1 MTDSPVQS
9 RSVPGLLVSD
19 IWKRET
25 TLKEKYLSPHSDGS
39 SLSVLGERGTLEAA
53 AAALETYDKNRKRH
67 SRSAGGEICTAAERL
82 DSIGPRSDLKLTTG
96 SKVDFEFP
104 EEVHTGDD
112 SLESDKGQRPRSV
125 SEVVDESRRGSVAE
139 VSVDAAA
146 ISNYDNPSVID
157 NPSVLELPLSESF
170 ERRHLSTSSQ
180 PESIDSTSVSIM
192 LNRDNASTVAQSG
205 SLGEPDGLDV
215 VLGRRTTALARHR
228 RSSFHRQSRRRR
240 RRRAREAAGLTVAL
254 QQALE
259 SVPTNATHVAVSHD
273 DTSPGAL
280 HRFQDEFGR

>member
-1 MTDSPVQS
+1 M
-9 RSVPGLLVSD
+9 
-19 IWKRET
+19 
-25 TLKEKYLSPHSDGS
+25 SPHSDGS
-39 SLSVLGERGTLEAA
+39 SMSVLGQKNTLEGA
-53 AAALETYDKNRKRH
+53 AAALENYDKSIKRH
-67 SRSAGGEICTAAERL
+67 SRSAGDEICTAAERL
-82 DSIGPRSDLKLTTG
+82 DSIGSRSDIKLRTS

-104 EEVHTGDD
+104 EEILSRKD
-112 SLESDKGQRPRSV
+112 SLESSTGQRLRSA
-125 SEVVDESRRGSVAE
+125 SEVVNESPQGSVAE
-139 VSVDAAA
+139 ASVDTAA
-146 ISNYDNPSVID
+146 ISNYDNPSVND
-157 NPSVLELPLSESF
+157 NPSILELPLSESF

-215 VLGRRTTALARHR
+215 VLGRRSSALARHR

-240 RRRAREAAGLTVAL
+240 RRRTRESAGLTISL

-259 SVPTNATHVAVSHD
+259 SVSSNATHVALSHD

-280 HRFQDEFGR
+280 HRFRDEFGGYLDK